1 METHSFCRVSVQRQ
15 AIPLTLWLAFLQI
28 FFIWLLKFFIEHT
41 FNSFSRYFLLFDVE
55 CAKLRA
61 SRAFTSYMPS
71 FFYVSYVPSFFYVAS
86 FFYVPYVF
94 SLLYVPCVPYL
105 PPLFKVFLSF
115 DVPYELSPF
124 NIKCGTTH
132 SQSQLAG
139 INKMMFQS
147 LKRSGVLFSIKS
159 N

>member
-1 METHSFCRVSVQRQ
+1 MLSV
-15 AIPLTLWLAFLQI
+15 L
-28 FFIWLLKFFIEHT
+28 
-41 FNSFSRYFLLFDVE
+41 N
-55 CAKLRA
+55 
-61 SRAFTSYMPS
+61 
-71 FFYVSYVPSFFYVAS
+71 
-86 FFYVPYVF
+86 
-94 SLLYVPCVPYL
+94 YVPCVPRVPLLLTCLQFFMCLTCLPFLRSFIFLRALRVLIILRPLRAFIFYMPYL

-115 DVPYELSPF
+115 DVPYELSPCY
-124 NIKCGTTH
+124 IKCGTTH